1 MRKYTWIA
9 SIFILMAAS
18 LFLYTVRAS
27 RAADDGLIQVAPSE
41 CPSTGCAAGQRLNF
55 SIQFSVSPATQ
66 QPNTQVCIYAPA
78 DGQSDGDGPWANFK
92 SGWISD
98 TGLISGESYVEG
110 QQSSLCMGNLDAGD
124 EFLIGAYTELPSD
137 TVDQLEFAG
146 HIHQDADINGYIK
159 VKVIEVSAGSGI
171 WEETA
176 RFSLPITVA
185 ERSETVYVASTPADC
200 DDYTPCFVNSEDD
213 LEAGLG
219 TGLHDA
225 VVAVDTG
232 DEIRILKVYPIK
244 DHTIAIDKDV
254 VIRGHENAMLT
265 YIGTE
270 CSQPMLKFTSG
281 GTLSEL
287 TINDGNCFNPSRN
300 LVEVDSSAHVA
311 IENNTLVFGD
321 HGVYVHD
328 NTTDVIVAFNHIVN
342 NDRYAV
348 YRDAGKNTGQ
358 VKVYANNIINNRT
371 GSQVN
376 CNGQGTA
383 NHNFWGEGQAATEN
397 ATDCAVTNGKRLGA
411 AIRLATTQ
419 PGVQAQRLPVT
430 TAMSYAFDGEIG
442 AQRSAGKD
450 YEVIIV
456 NHGQGAASN
465 IPFYQ
470 MGAGNTQPCSNFY
483 DVFLADD
490 AVALDLTLAL
500 RYDLNS
506 QCISKIESSE
516 YCGGTDSANYPLLW
530 YDPATFAT
538 DGWDRTGQSP
548 QGPGAGG
555 VSGQDTSCNLAQKEI
570 RVIIDN
576 TGRPSISSD
585 LNFTPFVVGLPVVD
599 GITLSQFTA
608 QFDGSRVHLK
618 WITTSEVNVKGY
630 YLLRADSKDGTYTRV
645 SNLINAIGDAHIGGI
660 YQYVDDTITFSRS
673 YFYKIEVID
682 INGNPISTHGPVS
695 IFTATATPTVTQTFT
710 PTLSPTITMTY
721 TRTPTRTPYLSPTPW
736 YQYRT
741 PTPYYRPRTAT
752 PVTRPTQV
760 RTFGPTPE
768 GTDTDPFLPTDESYP
783 SEGYPFPVTEQ
794 PGEWESTQPSEGYP
808 VPETPGPSDLTPT
821 PEGDNGPDDLD
832 EVTPTPGADAEEAL
846 PIENIRWV
854 FILVGV
860 AGGLSLIGA
869 ISVILAGTR
878 FS

>member
-1 MRKYTWIA
+1 MRKYSWIA
-9 SIFILMAAS
+9 SIFILVTAS

-27 RAADDGLIQVAPSE
+27 RAADDGLSLVAPSE
-41 CPSTGCAAGQRLNF
+41 CPPNGCAAGQRLNLN
-55 SIQFSVSPATQ
+55 IQFFVSPTKQ

-78 DGQSDGDGPWANFK
+78 DGQSSGDGPWANFTP
-92 SGWISD
+92 GWISD
-98 TGLISGESYVEG
+98 TGLISGESYDQG
-110 QQSSLCMGNLDAGD
+110 QHAALCASNLDGGD
-124 EFLIGAYTELPSD
+124 EFLTGAFAELPPD
-137 TVDQLEFAG
+137 TTDQLDFAV
-146 HIHQDADINGYIK
+146 HIHQDADLDGYLK
-159 VKVIEVSAGSGI
+159 VKVFQTPSGGGA

-176 RFSLPITVA
+176 QYSLPISVA
-185 ERSETVYVASTPADC
+185 ERSDQVYVADTTDDC
-200 DDYTPCFVNSEDD
+200 AGYSPCFVNSRDD
-213 LEAGLG
+213 IEEGVG

-225 VVAVDTG
+225 LMAVDPG

-244 DHTIAIDKDV
+244 DHVVTINKDV
-254 VIRGHENAMLT
+254 IIRGHENAMLT
-265 YIGTE
+265 YIGTQ
-270 CSQPMLKFTSG
+270 CSQPMLKFTNG
-281 GTLSEL
+281 GLLTEL

-300 LVEVDSSAHVA
+300 LVEVDSSMPVA

-321 HGVYVHD
+321 HAVYVHD
-328 NTTDVIVAFNHIVN
+328 NTGDVIAAFNHIVN

-348 YRDAGKNTGQ
+348 FRDTGQ
-358 VKVYANNIINNRT
+358 NLGEVKIYANNIINNRN
-371 GSQVN
+371 GSQVA
-376 CNGQGTA
+376 CNGHGAA
-383 NHNFWGEGQAATEN
+383 NHNYWGEGQAATQN

-411 AIRLATTQ
+411 AIRLATAK
-419 PGVQAQRLPVT
+419 PGVLAQRLPVT
-430 TAMSYAFDGEIG
+430 STMTYAFEGQIG
-442 AQRSAGKD
+442 AQRSTGTN

-500 RYDLNS
+500 KYDLNS
-506 QCISKIESSE
+506 QCVTQIETSQ
-516 YCGGTDSANYPLLW
+516 YCGGTNSATYPLLW

-538 DGWDRTGQSP
+538 DGWDRTGQNP

-555 VSGQDTSCNLAQKEI
+555 VSGQETSCNLTQKEI
-570 RVIIDN
+570 RVVIDN
-576 TGRPSISSD
+576 TGRPSISND

-608 QFDGSRVHLK
+608 QFDGSRVNLK

-630 YLLRADSKDGTYTRV
+630 YLLRADTQDGTYTRV

-660 YQYVDDTITFSRS
+660 YQYIDDTITFTRS

-695 IFTATATPTVTQTFT
+695 IFTATATPTATLTFT
-710 PTLSPTITMTY
+710 PTLSPTITLTL

-752 PVTRPTQV
+752 PITRPTQV

-768 GTDTDPFLPTDESYP
+768 TTDTDPFMPTEEGDP
-783 SEGYPFPVTEQ
+783 GEGYPVPGTEQ
-794 PGEWESTQPSEGYP
+794 PGEWEPTPPIEGYP
-808 VPETPGPSDLTPT
+808 VPETPVPSDATPT
-821 PEGDNGPDDLD
+821 PEGENGPDDLED
-832 EVTPTPGADAEEAL
+832 VTPTPGSEAEEEL

-869 ISVILAGTR
+869 ASVILAGTR